1 MTDHAKEII
10 KYVNATMAL
19 EGMPLSDEDIEMV
32 TKIADSELTIDEAIA
47 LLNDRFVLYKD
58 NK

>member
-1 MTDHAKEII
+1 MTDHAKETV
-10 KYVNATMAL
+10 KYVNATMSL

-32 TKIADSELTIDEAIA
+32 AKIVDGELTIDDAIA
-47 LLNDRFVLYKD
+47 LLNDKYVLYKD

>member
-1 MTDHAKEII
+1 MTDHAKETV
-10 KYVNATMAL
+10 KYVNATMSL

-32 TKIADSELTIDEAIA
+32 AKIVDGELTIDEAIA

>member
-1 MTDHAKEII
+1 MTDHAKETV
-10 KYVNATMAL
+10 KYVNATMSL

-32 TKIADSELTIDEAIA
+32 AKIVDGELTIDEAIA
-47 LLNDRFVLYKD
+47 LLNDKYVLYKD